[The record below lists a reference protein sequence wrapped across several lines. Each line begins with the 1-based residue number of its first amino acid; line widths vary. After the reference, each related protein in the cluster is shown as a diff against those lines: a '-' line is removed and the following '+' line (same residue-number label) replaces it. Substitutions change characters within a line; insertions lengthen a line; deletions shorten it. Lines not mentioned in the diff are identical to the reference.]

1 MPLEDLGYNVVIH
14 TKGIVCGFEVRSEAH
29 ASPGQAEG
37 SAEASGMVTCLL
49 ASNAFI
55 LTLKEQQRLA
65 MTIWQNRT
73 LLPDH
78 LGFERQ
84 CCLLQLLQELHPLRL
99 LQQQTDSDCRADL
112 LPIFLHRI
120 LFHT

>member
-1 MPLEDLGYNVVIH
+1 MPHQGRLRDLQKPLGWLL
-14 TKGIVCGFEVRSEAH
+14 A
-29 ASPGQAEG
+29 
-37 SAEASGMVTCLL
+37 L
-49 ASNAFI
+49 ASNAFL
-55 LTLKEQQRLA
+55 LTVKEQQRLA
-65 MTIWQNRT
+65 RTIWGNRT

-84 CCLLQLLQELHPLRL
+84 CCSLQVLQELHPLRL

-120 LFHT
+120 LFHI